1 MNKDNDK
8 DSPAKRV
15 LIVGG
20 GGFIGGF
27 IAAES
32 LKRGYETWVTVRES
46 TSRRLLRDEALN
58 FVTLDYDDAS
68 QMASALTAALPEGER
83 WDYIVYNLGATKC
96 TNFADFNRINFG
108 YLRTVVEVVR
118 DNGLTPEAFLYM
130 SSLSALGYNDE
141 KGYAPYDGT
150 TIPQPNTRYGLSKIK
165 AETFLQ
171 TLPDFPWIIFRP
183 TGVYGPHE
191 QDYLMM
197 IKSIDSHVDFG
208 VGYRKQLLTF
218 IYVEDLAK
226 AIFDALPSK
235 TALHHAYIISEPRS
249 YTQREFRSL
258 VARLLGRKFVI
269 PVKLPLWATYAVS
282 VIAEK
287 VGVIRMKPSTLN
299 SDKYIIMRQR
309 NWSCDVSA
317 AERDFGF
324 RAPTSL
330 EAGLTRTI
338 KEYRADKEMATK
350 VATSQL
356 KND

>member
-1 MNKDNDK
+1 
-8 DSPAKRV
+8 
-15 LIVGG
+15 
-20 GGFIGGF
+20 
-27 IAAES
+27 
-32 LKRGYETWVTVRES
+32 
-46 TSRRLLRDEALN
+46 
-58 FVTLDYDDAS
+58 
-68 QMASALTAALPEGER
+68 
-83 WDYIVYNLGATKC
+83 
-96 TNFADFNRINFG
+96 
-108 YLRTVVEVVR
+108 
-118 DNGLTPEAFLYM
+118 
-130 SSLSALGYNDE
+130 
-141 KGYAPYDGT
+141 
-150 TIPQPNTRYGLSKIK
+150 
-165 AETFLQ
+165 
-171 TLPDFPWIIFRP
+171 
-183 TGVYGPHE
+183 
-191 QDYLMM
+191 MM